1 MHEEGTWR
9 YGGGAHVA
17 YHQVNQLFYKL
28 HSDFRILTQLQ
39 LVGIGVDF
47 VFPLDEEEEGR
58 KKNNPHLG
66 SSRGGDSTYLK
77 FLGVSGRCLEIVWRV
92 SGRCLKGV

>member
-17 YHQVNQLFYKL
+17 YHQVDQLFFYKL

-47 VFPLDEEEEGR
+47 VFPLEGRKEGRKEEEE
-58 KKNNPHLG
+58 
-66 SSRGGDSTYLK
+66 
-77 FLGVSGRCLEIVWRV
+77 E
-92 SGRCLKGV
+92 